1 MSSVLPRSTIYPQSF
16 QSPPPIYQPPPP
28 IHPNPASIQASRHQ
42 ASRSRPLESE
52 ILIYRGSG
60 IQSGGTEHYRAAQG
74 GTGCQALWP
83 RNLSKSIENH
93 EIPCK
98 SYIIY
103 SKIPNEKCTHRFR
116 RGGEPPSG
124 HGCVNGFPPEPSM
137 GGTHQVRSLPTKTS
151 MAWSP
156 LLGHGLLIECFQ
168 DTRNEI
174 HAPSPQPA
182 HKKTAHSWVNGCPR
196 QPGKWIY
203 APSPQPAHKKK
214 GGEEWAGRGRV
225 PGRESA

>member
-1 MSSVLPRSTIYPQSF
+1 MGPTATLVPSWNIFVSKD
-16 QSPPPIYQPPPP
+16 
-28 IHPNPASIQASRHQ
+28 
-42 ASRSRPLESE
+42 
-52 ILIYRGSG
+52 
-60 IQSGGTEHYRAAQG
+60 
-74 GTGCQALWP
+74 ALGELQI
-83 RNLSKSIENH
+83 R
-93 EIPCK
+93 
-98 SYIIY
+98 
-103 SKIPNEKCTHRFR
+103 CTHRFR

-156 LLGHGLLIECFQ
+156 LSGHGLLIECFE

-182 HKKTAHSWVNGCPR
+182 HKKRAHRWVNGCPR

-203 APSPQPAHKKK
+203 APSPQPAHKKW
-214 GGEEWAGRGRV
+214 GGGTEGRIHVFRG
-225 PGRESA
+225 G